1 MNLFGGRPRI
11 DPDQAD
17 RIKSWARSAWSL
29 PEETTVMVTELECR
43 EPGCP
48 PIETVIA
55 LLEGPGKTTQF
66 KVHKT
71 ADDVTQQDVEA
82 LAQAGEHQRGD
93 GMSQADGATGETS
106 DP

>member
-1 MNLFGGRPRI
+1 MMNLFGGRPRI

-17 RIKSWARSAWSL
+17 RIKSWARSTWSL

-55 LLEGPGKTTQF
+55 LLTGPGKTTQF
-66 KVHKT
+66 KIHKT
-71 ADDVTQQDVEA
+71 ADEVTQQDVQA
-82 LAQAGEHQRGD
+82 LAPGGEHHHDD
-93 GMSQADGATGETS
+93 GSRDVSEKRETA
-106 DP
+106 

>member
-1 MNLFGGRPRI
+1 MTMNLFGGRRGI

-17 RIKSWARSAWSL
+17 RIKSWSRSAWALS
-29 PEETTVMVTELECR
+29 EETTVMVTELECR

-66 KVHKT
+66 KIHKT
-71 ADDVTQQDVEA
+71 DGDVTQRDVEE
-82 LAQAGEHQRGD
+82 LMRGGHDHHGE
-93 GMSQADGATGETS
+93 
-106 DP
+106 